1 MNLTS
6 FCVDEE
12 PEQQE
17 HKSKNTSEPVITYNG
32 CVFVTPPSA
41 PPMIPQRAPETLDDL
56 FALFPTCS
64 GRAEEEDCGCA
75 KLLHASRQIGDGH
88 LVCLVLFLCVEK

>member
-12 PEQQE
+12 PELEQE
-17 HKSKNTSEPVITYNG
+17 HKGKNTSGPVITCNG
-32 CVFVTPPSA
+32 CVFVAPPSA

-56 FALFPTCS
+56 FALLPNVF
-64 GRAEEEDCGCA
+64 G
-75 KLLHASRQIGDGH
+75 
-88 LVCLVLFLCVEK
+88 

>member
-17 HKSKNTSEPVITYNG
+17 HKSKNTSGPVITYNG

-41 PPMIPQRAPETLDDL
+41 PPMIPQRAPETLD
-56 FALFPTCS
+56 ALLPNVF
-64 GRAEEEDCGCA
+64 E
-75 KLLHASRQIGDGH
+75 
-88 LVCLVLFLCVEK
+88 